1 MKASVRRDTE
11 VARAA
16 LRGKEGANFCRPKN
30 VAIDS
35 YLRA

>member
-1 MKASVRRDTE
+1 MKISLRRDTE

-16 LRGKEGANFCRPKN
+16 LRGKEGANFCQPKN
-30 VAIDS
+30 VAIPS